1 MNLSTRDHKII
12 SRHLSVA
19 GLRDGARVQQFEGL
33 SSVYYADTQR
43 MWLYLDATKQARQHH
58 FYHASTSPAVATMT
72 CSHPVK
78 FWDLRRRATVRET
91 ARMQGFPD
99 SFVLPQGYHVRLFGN
114 AVAVPCAL
122 HAVRSALRAESPTT
136 SVRHLDVCA
145 GIGGFSIAV
154 RTACAELGLSSV
166 CVGSSEIY
174 QPAIRCYSSN
184 FADVPALGDAS
195 HVERWPAC
203 DVLTAGFPCQPFSCA
218 NKTAIRS
225 THVNLDFCDIILR
238 AARESGARMV
248 ILENVPS
255 FRTVGRAQHDR
266 LIAGLKS
273 LSLHTTEAVLDATHF
288 GVPQT
293 RKRLFMVAT
302 IRQPPH
308 IEEIT
313 ALETSVASV
322 LEDAIGR

>member
-1 MNLSTRDHKII
+1 MKTIFSNVKFHQTHFHTGRQSQALTRPPFRTVWST
-12 SRHLSVA
+12 
-19 GLRDGARVQQFEGL
+19 LRIPHVLCDASIGRIATGTGCPITPVPLEGARRRWFFFSLQVQR
-33 SSVYYADTQR
+33 SDCR
-43 MWLYLDATKQARQHH
+43 
-58 FYHASTSPAVATMT
+58 
-72 CSHPVK
+72 
-78 FWDLRRRATVRET
+78 
-91 ARMQGFPD
+91 
-99 SFVLPQGYHVRLFGN
+99 
-114 AVAVPCAL
+114 PCAW
-122 HAVRSALRAESPTT
+122 
-136 SVRHLDVCA
+136 
-145 GIGGFSIAV
+145 
-154 RTACAELGLSSV
+154 GLARFF
-166 CVGSSEIY
+166 

-184 FADVPALGDAS
+184 FADVSALGDAS

-322 LEDAIGR
+322 LEDAICR